1 MVTYGIGKARNLLR
15 VSSRA
20 VDGGMPLRIALL
32 TWESLHTIAVGG
44 VAPHVTELAAGL
56 ERRGHEVRL
65 PLELEKPT
73 KAHNVTE
80 LAAGLERQSLS
91 RLSRP

>member
-1 MVTYGIGKARNLLR
+1 MLTYGDVCIGKARNLLR

-65 PLELEKPT
+65 PLQPP
-73 KAHNVTE
+73 KAHNVTK
-80 LAAGLERQSLS
+80 LAAALER
-91 RLSRP
+91 RPLEARP

>member
-1 MVTYGIGKARNLLR
+1 MVTYGIGKTRNLLR

-65 PLELEKPT
+65 PLEPA

-80 LAAGLERQSLS
+80 LAAALER
-91 RLSRP
+91 RPFRGSGMK